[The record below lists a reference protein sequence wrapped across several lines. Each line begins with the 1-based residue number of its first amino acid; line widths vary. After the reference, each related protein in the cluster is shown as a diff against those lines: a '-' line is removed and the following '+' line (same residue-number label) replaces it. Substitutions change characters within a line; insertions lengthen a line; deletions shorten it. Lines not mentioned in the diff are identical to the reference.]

1 MPSRAGLRYLA
12 RTHTSPSAY
21 NCDLSPCHA
30 GTMANYARNS
40 KLTNKR
46 RFTRILQLVPSGDGF
61 NLKARRIAVELS
73 SLTWMIEMVSI
84 KPEETLHEYLRRH
97 FEKISR

>member
-1 MPSRAGLRYLA
+1 
-12 RTHTSPSAY
+12 
-21 NCDLSPCHA
+21 
-30 GTMANYARNS
+30 MANYARNS

-61 NLKARRIAVELS
+61 NLEARRIAVRTS
-73 SLTWMIEMVSI
+73 TLTWMIEMVSI

-97 FEKISR
+97 FEKISRVKARKFVEQKELPDSAAPSTKSLNRV